1 MQKTTFLVI
10 LIAALLTNACWHK
23 HDPSPENDKISN
35 MAVSARKLNDQVTL
49 NITAYTFTS
58 HVGPTPTT
66 FDEAEVWISE
76 EASGYSNMK
85 LAYTTKEKTLKLEN
99 LKRETT
105 YYVAV
110 KGIKDGEKT
119 DFSKAIMFITRSLSP
134 SSVLL
139 ETSNNNYMKSS
150 GNSPYLAYVDGTAND
165 LILENWQNKTRKV
178 LYKNIPGKSYQVKG
192 FYANG
197 SRLFLETNKGNNSD
211 RAFEYYDIAAAKFV
225 GIEIPAIARVWNY
238 ALSPDGS
245 KLAYTDYSRKGLYI
259 YDITTKVDKL
269 AWADGFFYTF
279 DWSADSKNIYAI
291 RTMNVSGPPATEIV
305 KYDPANPDKLPTQV
319 FSWLDTTLS
328 WAMFSPKEDYL
339 LFGSSI
345 ANSPDVWI
353 YEVKTKKIWQI
364 SDSGNF
370 GWISDKA
377 FFVNSNK
384 ATGENSYKTY
394 RYSMP

>member
-1 MQKTTFLVI
+1 MQKNTFLTI
-10 LIAALLTNACWHK
+10 FIASLLTLGCGHK
-23 HDPSPENDKISN
+23 HEPTPDGRISN
-35 MAVSARKLNDQVTL
+35 MAVSAKKLNDEVIL
-49 NITAYTFTS
+49 NITAYTFAS

-85 LAYTTKEKTLKLEN
+85 LAYTTREKTLKLEN
-99 LKRETT
+99 LKPETT
-105 YYVAV
+105 YYLAV
-110 KGIKDGEKT
+110 KGTKNGEKT
-119 DFSKAIMFITRSLSP
+119 DFSKAIMFSTRSLRP

-150 GNSPYLAYVDGTAND
+150 GNSPYLAYVDGTTNN

-197 SRLFLETNKGNNSD
+197 SRLFLEISRGNNSE

-225 GIEIPAIARVWNY
+225 EIEIPTGARVWNY

-259 YDITTKVDKL
+259 YDINTKVDKL
-269 AWADGFFYTF
+269 SWADGFFYNF
-279 DWSADSKNIYAI
+279 DWSADSKNIYAL
-291 RTMNVSGPPATEIV
+291 RTVSFSGPPATEIV
-305 KYDPANPDKLPTQV
+305 KYDPANPDQLPTQM
-319 FSWLDTTLS
+319 FYWLDTSLS

-339 LFGSSI
+339 MFGSFV
-345 ANSPDVWI
+345 ANSADLWI

-364 SDSGNF
+364 SDAGNF
-370 GWISDKA
+370 GWISDKD
-377 FFVNSNK
+377 FFVNGYK
-384 ATGENSYKTY
+384 TEGESSYKTY
-394 RYSMP
+394 KYSMP